1 MPRLGVFNI
10 AAFWVAAAIY
20 PLSAAPTKTLLSAR
34 VSAPR
39 VYTSTKDVLGLS
51 RVEAAAGFE
60 VELKGIVTLRIPQ
73 EKRIFVQ
80 DASGGIFI
88 RTGSLPE
95 VHTGDFVL
103 VRGRTDSGKFAPV
116 IAKGAIARIR
126 AASLP
131 APRRLAL
138 DDLRFPDFECEF
150 VESEGTVRSIYQS
163 KKYWLINLSKGS
175 FRISA
180 LVYAP
185 SGDGRPYPGDVIRI
199 RGVAST
205 IFNNKAQYLGTRL
218 LLQDFSQT
226 EVIRTGAR
234 DDANLPLTSI
244 GKLLTYNSHPSSQE
258 RIRVS
263 GAVTCNGPD
272 GIVCIQNGPDGV
284 EVNTGVRQDLQIGEF
299 IEVIGFPAFNSYSPT
314 LEDVSIRRLD
324 KIGHVKPLPISS
336 VEAQS
341 GQYDGRLVEMTGTIM
356 VQEFRSRW
364 KDRPDLYLTL
374 RNGPHVFT
382 ARLPRQTPDPV
393 RHLRTGSR
401 VQLIGVCHV
410 NTKSLAASDNP
421 FTLRMRT
428 VSDLNVLEATSWW
441 TLERAMLAVAALG
454 MAVAFGIFWLT
465 LLRRKVHRQTSII
478 RSQLQLETAL
488 SERFRDLFEHS
499 TDLVFTVDLNGQFL
513 AMNLATKQTLGC
525 TGVDTRGLSLHSFA
539 RQEDLPIL
547 TDIFGILIGGQP
559 SVLRQLSVR
568 SSSGQNLVLEMNC
581 RLRHAHGVPT
591 SIDIIARDVTE
602 QKREQIAREEARIA
616 AEAASRAKSEF
627 LANMSHEIRTPM
639 SGILGMTELTLATD
653 LTDEQRNNLE
663 VVKTSAESLLTVI
676 NDILDFSKIEA
687 GRMELEHAPFNIS
700 RVVEGCLDLVSVP
713 AAEKS
718 LELIC
723 DIDPTL
729 PYAWIGDAARLRQ
742 VLLNL
747 TGNAVKFTE
756 AGEVI
761 LRVEHVQL
769 EDGTSKARFS
779 VRDTGIG
786 IEVEQHKR
794 IFEMFC
800 QADGS
805 TSRQYGGTGLGLAIA
820 SRLVALMGSRLTI
833 ESAPGKGST
842 FGFVLDVASRT
853 EAPLIQPASLQGQMA
868 CLFEP
873 NDSSRTAI
881 ERVLTHAGVTI
892 VNDDR
897 ASVVIATEDQRRL
910 DSPLVLLLGVGQSV
924 PKAHRAAAV
933 IRKPVAP
940 CSLIKAI
947 EGTTHLQTVLALDA
961 IGRGSA
967 EPNKAWKNLSPQKTV
982 LLAEDNKVNQMLAL
996 RTLEKGG
1003 YKVLVANNGIEAVQA
1018 AKHTE
1023 VDLILMDIQMPEM
1036 DGFQAAARI
1045 RDARRANGQEPL
1057 PVIAMTAHA
1066 LKGDRERCIAAGLTD
1081 YISKPVRPVD
1091 LMEIVSRYVGA
1102 SVAEIV

>member
-1 MPRLGVFNI
+1 MLRFGIFISVALSWI
-10 AAFWVAAAIY
+10 AATSTVA
-20 PLSAAPTKTLLSAR
+20 AAPTKMLQSAED
-34 VSAPR
+34 SAPQ
-39 VYTSTKDVLGLS
+39 VYRSTKDVLDLS
-51 RVEAAAGFE
+51 RAEAAAGFQVE
-60 VELKGIVTLRIPQ
+60 VKGIVTLRIPG
-73 EKRIFVQ
+73 ENRIFVQ
-80 DASGGIFI
+80 DASGGIFV
-88 RTGSLPE
+88 RTSSLPE
-95 VHTGDFVL
+95 VQMGDL
-103 VRGRTDSGKFAPV
+103 VVVKGRTDVGRFAPV
-116 IAKGAIARIR
+116 IVQAAVTLVR
-126 AASLP
+126 AAGMP
-131 APRRLAL
+131 AARRLPL
-138 DDLRFPDFECEF
+138 DDLRSPDFECLL
-150 VESEGTVRSIYQS
+150 VESEGTVRSVYQV
-163 KKYWLINLSKGS
+163 KKHWQVNLSKGS

-185 SGDGRPYPGDVIRI
+185 SASGRPYPGDVIRI

-205 IFNNKAQYLGTRL
+205 IFNTKAQYLGTRL
-218 LLQDFSQT
+218 LVQDFGQT
-226 EVIRTGAR
+226 QVIRAGAH
-234 DDANLPLTSI
+234 DDAKLPLTSI
-244 GKLLTYNSHPSSQE
+244 GKLLTHNSNPAPVE

-263 GAVTCNGPD
+263 GAVTCNGTD
-272 GIVCIQNGPDGV
+272 GIVCIQNGPDGL
-284 EVNTGVRQDLQIGEF
+284 EVNTGVKQDLQIGEF

-324 KIGHVKPLPISS
+324 KIGHIKPLPISS
-336 VEAQS
+336 SEAQS

-374 RNGPHVFT
+374 RDGAHVFT
-382 ARLPRQTPDPV
+382 ARLPGQSPDLANK
-393 RHLRTGSR
+393 LRLGSR
-401 VQLIGVCHV
+401 VRLIGVCHV
-410 NTKSLAASDNP
+410 NTKPLTVSDNP
-421 FTLRMRT
+421 FTLRMRAP
-428 VSDLNVLEATSWW
+428 SDLTVIEAASWW
-441 TLERAMLAVAALG
+441 TVERAMLAVAALG
-454 MAVAFGIFWLT
+454 MAVALGIFWLT
-465 LLRRKVHRQTSII
+465 LLRRKVQRQTSII
-478 RSQLQLETAL
+478 RNQLQLETAL

-513 AMNLATKQTLGC
+513 AMNIATKQSLGC
-525 TGVDTRGLSLHSFA
+525 TGRDTHGLSLHSFA
-539 RQEDLPIL
+539 RQEDIPIL
-547 TDIFGILIGGQP
+547 TDILGILIGGQP
-559 SVLRQLSVR
+559 SVLRQMSVQ
-568 SSSGQNLVLEMNC
+568 SSSGQSLVLEMNC
-581 RLRHAHGVPT
+581 RLRHANGVPT

-663 VVKTSAESLLTVI
+663 LVKTSAESLLTVI
-676 NDILDFSKIEA
+676 NDILDFSKIET

-700 RVVEGCLDLVSVP
+700 RVVESCLDLVSVP
-713 AAEKS
+713 AAEKR
-718 LELIC
+718 LELVC

-747 TGNAVKFTE
+747 AGNAVKFTE

-769 EDGTSKARFS
+769 EDGTSKARFL
-779 VRDTGIG
+779 VHDTGIG
-786 IEVEQHKR
+786 IELEQHKR

-820 SRLVALMGSRLTI
+820 SRLVSLMGSRLTV
-833 ESAPGKGST
+833 ESTPGKGST

-853 EAPLIQPASLQGQMA
+853 EAPLIQTGSLHGQMA
-868 CLFEP
+868 CLVEP
-873 NDSSRTAI
+873 NASSRTAI
-881 ERVLTHAGVTI
+881 ERVLTHAGMTI
-892 VNDDR
+892 VTEER
-897 ASVVIATEDQRRL
+897 ASVVIATKDQHDL
-910 DSPLVLLLGVGQSV
+910 DIPLILLLGPGQSV

-933 IRKPVAP
+933 VRKPVAP

-947 EGTTHLQTVLALDA
+947 EATSHMRSVLALDA
-961 IGRGSA
+961 IGRGST
-967 EPNKAWKNLSPQKTV
+967 EPAKAWKNRSSQKTV

-1003 YKVLVANNGIEAVQA
+1003 FKVLVANNGIEAVQV
-1018 AKHTE
+1018 AKDTD

-1066 LKGDRERCIAAGLTD
+1066 LKGDRERCLGAGMTD
-1081 YISKPVRPVD
+1081 YISKPVRPAD
-1091 LMEIVSRYVGA
+1091 LMEIVSRYTGA
-1102 SVAEIV
+1102 SMTQIV